1 MPGAPIA
8 ARARRSHTG
17 HLNGRQPLVL
27 DSGGGRG
34 RHCVFRFV
42 SSSDCVDAA
51 VPCHPRT
58 PFRRSFER
66 FPGLRKVGG
75 RSAVC
80 AFVGRSSWS
89 IRIAVFA
96 AVLTVRFR
104 VADDRSNAA
113 STLVLLA
120 AGIFI
125 VLGLAELAFAIAQTF
140 RRADLDTTGAS
151 ILFGLS
157 NGIFVVSWSA
167 IAAFLAASGLAALST
182 RALPPWLGWPALV
195 IGIGLFL
202 AVAAPLS
209 AIGFFPYFLFL
220 VWVLVTSVVLLMRKP
235 TT

>member
-1 MPGAPIA
+1 MVDSPWIWTRVGGVGGI
-8 ARARRSHTG
+8 
-17 HLNGRQPLVL
+17 VL
-27 DSGGGRG
+27 
-34 RHCVFRFV
+34 FV
-42 SSSDCVDAA
+42 SLVVLIALMPLSHAIPEPSFDAPSNA
-51 VPCHPRT
+51 FLAYAKSEADL
-58 PFRRSFER
+58 PFALSLVGVL
-66 FPGLRKVGG
+66 GLFGF
-75 RSAVC
+75 AL
-80 AFVGRSSWS
+80 
-89 IRIAVFA
+89 FA

-182 RALPPWLGWPALV
+182 RALPAWRGWPALV

-202 AVAAPLS
+202 AGAAPLS
-209 AIGFFPYFLFL
+209 AIWFFPYFLFL
-220 VWVLVTSVVLLMRKP
+220 VWVLATSVVLLMRKP